1 MSKMLLVMMQE
12 YKNRVRTRGFVI
24 GTVAFPFLMV
34 LLTAGP
40 GLLMTVQVDTP
51 QDYAVVDSTGVMI
64 EPLNAAMADT
74 NKLGERLYTFVEEDA
89 SRRGH
94 ETLVEELGQR
104 VRDEEL
110 GGFLILPEDFVQG
123 GTAEFYARNVSDM
136 ERNQRLQGVLDGV
149 SRQLRIQDLDIAPE
163 QIQALMGRVSLSTFR
178 VAETGEAKADQGQT
192 FLLAYV
198 IGFIFYITL
207 ILYGNA
213 TLRTTLEEKTQRT
226 AELMVSA
233 VRPIHLLGGKVLGVA
248 LVSLTQLAIWFGA
261 GWFLLTRAG
270 LASGRIEQA
279 ANFIQQLS
287 PPAYVVIY
295 FFIFFILGFL
305 FYSGLF
311 VSIGA
316 MVTSETEAQQ
326 LQFPVTFPIIVS
338 LMLMFLA
345 IRDPSGSLVQVISMI
360 PLFSPIVMIVRIC
373 VVLPPFWEIALS
385 LALLLVGVWVSI
397 WLAGRIFRVGLLMY
411 GKRPSLPE
419 LIKWIRY

>member
-24 GTVAFPFLMV
+24 GTVAFPFLMA
-34 LLTAGP
+34 LLTVGP
-40 GLLMTVQVDTP
+40 SLLMTVKIDTP
-51 QDYAVVDSTGVMI
+51 QTYAVVDSTGLMV

-74 NKLGERLYTFVEEDA
+74 NKLGERLYTFVAENA
-89 SRRGH
+89 GRRDHDG
-94 ETLVEELGQR
+94 LVEQLGQQ
-104 VRDEEL
+104 VRTEEL
-110 GGFLILPEDFVQG
+110 GGFLILPENFVEG

-136 ERNQRLQGVLDGV
+136 DRNQKLQGVLDGV
-149 SRQLRIQDLDIAPE
+149 SRQVRIQRLDIEPSK
-163 QIQALMGRVSLSTFR
+163 IQALMGRVSLSTFR
-178 VAETGEAKADQGQT
+178 VAETGEARADEGQT
-192 FLLAYV
+192 FLLAYL

-207 ILYGNA
+207 VLYGNA
-213 TLRTTLEEKTQRT
+213 TLRTTLEEKTERT

-248 LVSLTQLAIWFGA
+248 LVSLTQLAIWFAA

-270 LASGRIEQA
+270 LATGRMAQA
-279 ANFIQQLS
+279 AEFIQALS
-287 PPAYVVIY
+287 PPGYVVIY
-295 FFIFFILGFL
+295 FFVFFILGFL

-311 VSIGA
+311 VSVGA

-345 IRDPSGSLVQVISMI
+345 IRDPSGSLVQVISLI
-360 PLFSPIVMIVRIC
+360 PLFSPIVMLVRIC

-385 LALLLVGVWVSI
+385 LTFLALGVWGSI
-397 WLAGRIFRVGLLMY
+397 WMAGRIFRVGLLMY

-419 LIKWIRY
+419 LLKWIRY